1 MVAILNNPAFYLRD
15 MKRHTPDT
23 QDFIHKSADC
33 RIDFQNGLLICVGI
47 DGDTITKRITLAR
60 STKKKDE
67 ISIFEALRL
76 AGLETTGVHPATL
89 SFTPYKDPDSNEV
102 GRVYVPVVIPTSQK
116 MGFLYDDGGRFGFS
130 AFVAGGTKVFAVDY
144 NSNVAIDVVGQE
156 VPSKEEF
163 EKALNKFTK
172 ELDFL
177 GTYREVIV
185 FVTLYPYLYVHF
197 LRRPII
203 TISGPFRSGKT
214 TVLELVQSVV
224 GVPTMVR
231 GNFSLAGA
239 RGLLAYRHV
248 ILDDFG
254 EGAVLEDPNISMLLQ
269 YHDRGLVAKVN
280 DRLQTKIFPLR
291 GVLYLTGGY
300 AINLLRLSS
309 YVDRLFLLKI
319 ALSRNMM
326 NTMSAVF
333 NSLIKDADYYR
344 WAFSRLYL
352 YFHEYYLSLTT
363 WLHMPWRRDD
373 IFVTEAI
380 NYLIMRTLDDSR
392 EPTLAVENAAQN
404 AKKHAADVHMAIVL
418 QILRAVLKRR
428 AEGFDKAKNKMF
440 KFKGQDTEFYHVQYI
455 HRLEIP
461 SQIGHGNETVSE
473 SVSIGATKTVTK
485 SISMSR
491 VKQYASPSMVQAVI
505 DMYTYL
511 SDYFIVAAPDGKHHS
526 VWVKADAVDEAIR
539 WLIFTLQEH
548 APHYLEFFPTL
559 VDDVVRKAYED
570 VMRRL
575 EGEKFKN
582 K

>member
-1 MVAILNNPAFYLRD
+1 
-15 MKRHTPDT
+15 MKARPPTDHG
-23 QDFIHKSADC
+23 FAHASADC
-33 RIDFQNGLLICVGI
+33 RIDFQNGLLICVGV
-47 DGDTITKRITLAR
+47 DGDTVSKRITLAR

-89 SFTPYKDPDSNEV
+89 SFTPFKDPDSNEV

-130 AFVAGGTKVFAVDY
+130 AFVAGGTRVFVVDY
-144 NSNVAIDVVGQE
+144 NSNVVIDVIGQE
-156 VPSKEEF
+156 IPSKEEF
-163 EKALNKFTK
+163 EKALNKFNK

-177 GTYREVIV
+177 GTYREVVV

-203 TISGPFRSGKT
+203 TITGPFRSGKT

-309 YVDRLFLLKI
+309 YVDRLFLLKM

-326 NTMSAVF
+326 NTMNAVF

-352 YFHEYYLSLTT
+352 YFHEYYESLATR
-363 WLHMPWRRDD
+363 LHMPWRRDD
-373 IFVTEAI
+373 IFVTDAI
-380 NYLIMRTLDDSR
+380 NYLIMRTLDDSK
-392 EPTLAVENAAQN
+392 EPTLTVENMAQN
-404 AKKHAADVHMAIVL
+404 AKRHAADVHMAIVL

-428 AEGFDKAKNKMF
+428 AGGFDKAKNKLF
-440 KFKGQDTEFYHVQYI
+440 KFKGQDTEFYHVQYVY
-455 HRLEIP
+455 RLEIP
-461 SQIGHGNETVSE
+461 SQIGHGTESMSE
-473 SVSIGATKTVTK
+473 SVSIGATKTVSK
-485 SISMSR
+485 SVTMSR
-491 VKQYASPSMVQAVI
+491 VKQYASPSMIQAVI
-505 DMYTYL
+505 DMYPYL
-511 SDYFIVAAPDGKHHS
+511 SDYFIVAAPDGKNYS
-526 VWVKADAVDEAIR
+526 VWVRADAVEDAIR

-548 APHYLEFFPTL
+548 APHYLDNFPTL

-575 EGEKFKN
+575 EGDKFKN

>member
-1 MVAILNNPAFYLRD
+1 MRRRPRNDESESFATN
-15 MKRHTPDT
+15 
-23 QDFIHKSADC
+23 C
-33 RIDFQNGLLICVGI
+33 RIDFQNGLLVCVDI
-47 DGDTITKRITLAR
+47 DGNTTTKRIVMAR

-67 ISIFEALRL
+67 ISIYDALRV
-76 AGLETTGVHPATL
+76 AGLVDTGVSPSTL
-89 SFTPYKDPDSNEV
+89 SFTPYKDTESGEI
-102 GRVYVPVVIPTSQK
+102 GKVYVPAAIPSNNRL
-116 MGFLYDDGGRFGFS
+116 GLIYDDGGRFGYS
-130 AFVAGGTKVFAVDY
+130 TFVAWGTKIFHPDI
-144 NSNVAIDVVGQE
+144 NCNVVIDIIGQE

-163 EKALNKFTK
+163 EKALNKFNK

-177 GTYREVIV
+177 GTYREVV
-185 FVTLYPYLYVHF
+185 LFVTLYPFIYVHF

-203 TISGPFRSGKT
+203 TITGPFRSGKT
-214 TVLELVQSVV
+214 TLLELVQSVV

-291 GVLYLTGGY
+291 GVLFLTGGY

-309 YVDRLFLLKI
+309 YVDRLFLIKI
-319 ALSRNMM
+319 ALSRNML
-326 NTMSAVF
+326 NTMNAVF

-352 YFHEYYLSLTT
+352 YFHEYYHSLATR
-363 WLHMPWRRDD
+363 LHMPWRRDD
-373 IFVTEAI
+373 IFVTDAV
-380 NYLIMRTLDDSR
+380 NYLIMRAADDK
-392 EPTLAVENAAQN
+392 EPTLAVENVAQN
-404 AKKHAADVHMAIVL
+404 AKRHAADVHMALVS
-418 QILRAVLKRR
+418 QILRFLLMRR
-428 AEGFDKAKNKMF
+428 ARGFDKAKNKIF
-440 KFKGQDTEFYHVQYI
+440 KFKGQDAEFYHVQYV

-461 SQIGHGNETVSE
+461 SQIGHGTESVSE
-473 SVSIGATKTVTK
+473 TVSIGAIKTVSK
-485 SISMSR
+485 SITMSR

-511 SDYFIVAAPDGKHHS
+511 SDYLIVAAPDGKHHS
-526 VWVKADAVDEAIR
+526 VWVRADAVEEAIK

-548 APHYLEFFPTL
+548 APHYLDNFPTL
-559 VDDVVRKAYED
+559 ADDVVRKAYEE

-575 EGEKFKN
+575 EGDKFKN

>member
-1 MVAILNNPAFYLRD
+1 
-15 MKRHTPDT
+15 MKRR
-23 QDFIHKSADC
+23 SGNGESVGYESNC
-33 RIDFQNGLLICVGI
+33 RIDFQNGLLVCVDL
-47 DGDTITKRITLAR
+47 DGNTTTKRIVMAR
-60 STKKKDE
+60 STRKKDE
-67 ISIFEALRL
+67 ISIFDALRV
-76 AGLETTGVHPATL
+76 AGLVDTGVSPSTL
-89 SFTPYKDPDSNEV
+89 SFTPYKDTENGEI
-102 GRVYVPVVIPTSQK
+102 GKVYVPAAIPSNNK
-116 MGFLYDDGGRFGFS
+116 LGFIYDDGGRFGYS
-130 AFVAGGTKVFAVDY
+130 AFVAWGTKIFQPDI
-144 NSNVAIDVVGQE
+144 NCNVVIDIIGQE
-156 VPSKEEF
+156 IPSKEEF
-163 EKALNKFTK
+163 EKALNKFNK

-177 GTYREVIV
+177 GTYREVV
-185 FVTLYPYLYVHF
+185 LFVTLYPFIYVHF

-203 TISGPFRSGKT
+203 TITGPFRSGKT

-224 GVPTMVR
+224 GVPNIVR

-254 EGAVLEDPNISMLLQ
+254 EGAALEDPNISMLLQ

-291 GVLYLTGGY
+291 GVLFLTGGY

-309 YVDRLFLLKI
+309 YVDRLFLIKI

-326 NTMSAVF
+326 NTMNAVF

-352 YFHEYYLSLTT
+352 YFHEYYQSLATR
-363 WLHMPWRRDD
+363 LHMPWRRDD
-373 IFVTEAI
+373 IFVTDAI

-428 AEGFDKAKNKMF
+428 AEGFDKVKNKMF

-455 HRLEIP
+455 NRLEIP
-461 SQIGHGNETVSE
+461 SQIGHGTESVSE
-473 SVSIGATKTVTK
+473 TVSIGATKTVSK
-485 SISMSR
+485 SVSMSR

-511 SDYFIVAAPDGKHHS
+511 SDYFIVAAPDGKTYS

>member
-1 MVAILNNPAFYLRD
+1 
-15 MKRHTPDT
+15 MKRR
-23 QDFIHKSADC
+23 SGNGESVGYESNC
-33 RIDFQNGLLICVGI
+33 RIDFQNGLLVCVDL
-47 DGDTITKRITLAR
+47 DGNTTTKRIVMAR
-60 STKKKDE
+60 STRKKDE
-67 ISIFEALRL
+67 ISIFDALRM
-76 AGLETTGVHPATL
+76 AGLVDTGVSPSTL
-89 SFTPYKDPDSNEV
+89 SFTPYKDTENGEI
-102 GRVYVPVVIPTSQK
+102 GKVYVPAAIPSNNK
-116 MGFLYDDGGRFGFS
+116 LGFIYDDGGRFGYS
-130 AFVAGGTKVFAVDY
+130 AFVAWGTKIFQPDI
-144 NSNVAIDVVGQE
+144 NCNVVIDIIGQE
-156 VPSKEEF
+156 IPSKEEF
-163 EKALNKFTK
+163 EKALNKFNK

-177 GTYREVIV
+177 GTYREVV
-185 FVTLYPYLYVHF
+185 LFVTLYPFMYVHF

-203 TISGPFRSGKT
+203 TVTGPFRSGKT

-224 GVPTMVR
+224 GVPNIVR

-309 YVDRLFLLKI
+309 YVDRLFLIKI

-326 NTMSAVF
+326 NTMNAVF

-352 YFHEYYLSLTT
+352 YFHEYYQSLTT
-363 WLHMPWRRDD
+363 RLHMPWRRDD
-373 IFVTEAI
+373 IFVTDAI
-380 NYLIMRTLDDSR
+380 NYLIMRAVDDSK
-392 EPTLAVENAAQN
+392 EPTLTVENMAQN
-404 AKKHAADVHMAIVL
+404 AKRHAADVHMAIVS
-418 QILRAVLKRR
+418 QILKFLLMRR
-428 AEGFDKAKNKMF
+428 AQGFDKVKNKLF
-440 KFKGQDTEFYHVQYI
+440 KFKGQDTEFYHVQYV

-461 SQIGHGNETVSE
+461 SQIGHGTESVSE

-485 SISMSR
+485 SITMSR
-491 VKQYASPSMVQAVI
+491 VKQYASPSMVQAII
-505 DMYTYL
+505 DMYPYL

-526 VWVKADAVDEAIR
+526 VWVKADAVEEAIR

-548 APHYLEFFPTL
+548 APHYLDNFPTL
-559 VDDVVRKAYED
+559 VDEVVRKAYED

-575 EGEKFKN
+575 EGDKFKN

>member
-1 MVAILNNPAFYLRD
+1 